1 MQQISFPYVRD
12 LAVKFWVFMT
22 ALLRWVLLCHS
33 RTDQKQFIYL
43 IIKNCIQGRIC
54 IIKPALRYYLIT
66 IWWHKRSLFYLIFEK
81 LLGGNAPERI
91 HRAQFPGELTKEDSN
106 SGCGVGG
113 GGNLP
118 REDFPGTNSLN
129 GHPPLNMWK
138 RWLQL
143 LNTQYLTNNACK
155 S

>member
-1 MQQISFPYVRD
+1 
-12 LAVKFWVFMT
+12 MT
-22 ALLRWVLLCHS
+22 VLLRWVLLCHS

-113 GGNLP
+113 GGEFTEGGFSWYQFSEWTSP
-118 REDFPGTNSLN
+118 FKHVKKMTAVIKHTVFD
-129 GHPPLNMWK
+129 K
-138 RWLQL
+138 
-143 LNTQYLTNNACK
+143 
-155 S
+155 